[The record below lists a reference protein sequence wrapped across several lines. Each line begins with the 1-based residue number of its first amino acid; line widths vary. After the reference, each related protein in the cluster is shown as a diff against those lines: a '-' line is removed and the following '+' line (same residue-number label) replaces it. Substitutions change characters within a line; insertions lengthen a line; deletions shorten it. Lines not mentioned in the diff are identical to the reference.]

1 MHLTWKIRGDLNPEM
16 HFITGNILVA
26 VQDQPIAD
34 LSARALVLMPRS
46 LRIPTAWE
54 ASQDER
60 ERFEGT
66 NSKSC

>member
-1 MHLTWKIRGDLNPEM
+1 MHPIWKIRGDLNPEM
-16 HFITGNILVA
+16 HLITGNILVA